1 MKKTLSILLTVAL
14 IVCAFSACGAPEKEL
29 TQTAEFDDCIMEILD
44 ATKVTDETGA
54 NYAQVTAKYTNNSE
68 TPLYA
73 YCSFKVTAFQNNQAL
88 EDCSDVNGEQSDL
101 IKEIKSGES
110 LNVTYLFKLT
120 DESKFDVFVCSPTAD
135 EQQLAKAVFE

>member
-1 MKKTLSILLTVAL
+1 MKRIISLVLVSMVVVFAL
-14 IVCAFSACGAPEKEL
+14 VGCSTSEKEL
-29 TQTAEFDDCIMEILD
+29 TQTAEFEDCIMEILD
-44 ATKVTDETGA
+44 ATKITDGTGA

-88 EDCSDVNGEQSDL
+88 EDCADVNGEQADL
-101 IKEIKSGES
+101 IKEIKNGES
-110 LNVTYLFKLT
+110 LNVTYLFKLA
-120 DESKFDVFVCSPTAD
+120 DESKIEVFVCSPTAD

>member
-1 MKKTLSILLTVAL
+1 MKKLLSLVLVGLVIVLTFAG
-14 IVCAFSACGAPEKEL
+14 CSAPEKEL

-44 ATKVTDETGA
+44 ATKVTDDTGA
-54 NYAQVTAKYTNNSE
+54 NYAQVKTKYTNNSE

-101 IKEIKSGES
+101 IKEIKGGES

-120 DESKFDVFVCSPTAD
+120 DESKIEVFVCSPTAD